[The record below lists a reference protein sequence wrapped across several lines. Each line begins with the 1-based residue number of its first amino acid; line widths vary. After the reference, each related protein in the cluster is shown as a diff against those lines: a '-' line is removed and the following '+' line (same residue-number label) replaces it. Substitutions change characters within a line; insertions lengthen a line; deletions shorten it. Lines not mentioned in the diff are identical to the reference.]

1 MPIDDLNVQRYLRD
15 GGTLASLTEKYAIH
29 VKRHGTYPELVLLKY
44 SMTESPMGEP
54 LVQECRGIIL
64 NETLGWSVTSYAFS
78 KFFNH
83 GEGHAAVIDWST
95 ARVQEKVDGSL
106 CVVYRYDDEWHV
118 ATSGT
123 PDASGDI
130 NGSGSTFADYFW
142 STFPGGYDRFP
153 WPHSDAGRYC
163 FIFEI
168 TGPVNRIVVPHA
180 YASLTL
186 LGARDLETGLEVT
199 PQRVA
204 HFFANVEVV
213 KEFPLTNMADVTATF
228 STMSPLSQE
237 GYVIV
242 DAAFNRV
249 KVKHPG
255 YVALHH
261 AKDGMTTKAFVEIAR
276 TGETSEVIAAFPEFK
291 PMLDDAKGRFDAL
304 LAALEA
310 DYARH
315 KDIAVQK
322 DFAMAVN
329 ITRCPAAMFAVRARK
344 AASVREYLAKN
355 MRIDVLMQLLGYKDA
370 V

>member
-1 MPIDDLNVQRYLRD
+1 MPINDLNVQRYLRE
-15 GGTLASLTEKYAIH
+15 GGTLASLTEKYAIN
-29 VKRHGTYPELVLLKY
+29 VKRHGRYPELVLLKY
-44 SMTESPMGEP
+44 SMTESPMGDP

-64 NETLGWSVTSYAFS
+64 DESNGWAVVSYAFR
-78 KFFNH
+78 KFYNST
-83 GEGHAAVIDWST
+83 EGHAAEIDWST

-153 WPHSDAGRYC
+153 WASSDARRYC

-168 TGPVNRIVVPHA
+168 TGPLNRIVVPHEH
-180 YASLTL
+180 ASLTL
-186 LGARDLETGLEVT
+186 LGARDMETGLEVH
-199 PQRVA
+199 PRRVA

-213 KEFPLTNMADVTATF
+213 NEFPLTSMADVVATF
-228 STMSPLSQE
+228 DTMSPLTQE

-255 YVALHH
+255 YVSIHH
-261 AKDGMTTKAFVEIAR
+261 AKDGMSDKAFVEIAR
-276 TGETSEVIAAFPEFK
+276 SGEVSEVVAYFTEFG
-291 PMLDDAKGRFDAL
+291 PMVNMAKLRFETLVAE
-304 LAALEA
+304 LEA
-310 DYARH
+310 VYARH
-315 KDIAVQK
+315 KDIVVQR
-322 DFAMAVN
+322 DFALAVKD
-329 ITRCPAAMFAVRARK
+329 TVCPAAMFAVRGRK
-344 AASVREYLAKN
+344 VASVREYLAKSV
-355 MRIDVLMQLLGYKDA
+355 RIDVLMKLLGYKDA